1 MGKTPGNRS
10 ALRTN
15 DAGGASLAP
24 AVTHALTASLPAAPA
39 KGSADKPKAGK
50 LKAGKA
56 KAGKPKADKA
66 EAGKAKSDKAS
77 GSGGVKKKKTGAAAA
92 GGRSRIT
99 RYDDAAREADTAVK
113 DAATVLHTVSGGF
126 LEPSHPL
133 ERTSRLSQAA
143 LLAHPSVDAATRSRA
158 AFSLSLTSSQ
168 QTYVAGAYSRSGR
181 SLLLAGGAG
190 HVAAVD
196 WRAATPR
203 AELFLEDKV
212 RDATFLHNDSLFAV
226 AQRKAAYIYDAASG
240 GQVHVLRSHVSPA
253 WLAFLP
259 HHLLLASAPAGAL
272 ATTPSAANAIC
283 YTDVSTGEVAGR
295 PRVGTPGL
303 ALGAARCA
311 AVNLSTGTLHTGH
324 SAGVVGVW
332 SPLSATPLARVLS
345 HKAGVTAVA
354 VSPDG
359 RWAATAGADA
369 VTSVWDLRTWL
380 QVRAFRNWAPVT
392 SLDISATGVLALSFS
407 STVELYKDM
416 YAGAGAGLSPA
427 AAAAQ
432 AGALGRG
439 GRRVS
444 PPVRP
449 YMTERLP
456 GTPVS
461 RVRFC
466 PYEDLLGVVTT
477 SSFRTLVVPGA
488 GEAALDSRAP
498 NPYESRRSRRE
509 QEVRAALE
517 KLPPASIGLTTD
529 WVGGLEADPGARL
542 AEGAAAA
549 AAGEQGQGAEQDW
562 QAARPQARGGR
573 GGCPREAAG
582 AKLATRGRGQRRR
595 KSRETVGCRLWL
607 LEAGTRGSGRWDRL
621 RGAAKGQ
628 AGRQLAATQA
638 GGRAE
643 DRDVPG
649 AGSP

>member
-1 MGKTPGNRS
+1 MG
-10 ALRTN
+10 
-15 DAGGASLAP
+15 
-24 AVTHALTASLPAAPA
+24 LPA
-39 KGSADKPKAGK
+39 KA
-50 LKAGKA
+50 
-56 KAGKPKADKA
+56 KADKA
-66 EAGKAKSDKAS
+66 SGKGQGKVGVPAKAKADQASGKGRGQMGVHAKAKSDKSS
-77 GSGGVKKKKTGAAAA
+77 GKAKADKSSGKGRAKKGAGA
-92 GGRSRIT
+92 GGRGGAAHKR
-99 RYDDAAREADTAVK
+99 DQAAREAAQAVK
-113 DAATVLHTVSGGF
+113 DAAAVLHTVSGGF

-158 AFSLSLTSSQ
+158 AFSLSLTASQ
-168 QTYVAGAYSRSGR
+168 QTYVAAAYSRSGR

-190 HVAAVD
+190 HVAAID

-203 AELFLEDKV
+203 AELFLADKV
-212 RDATFLHNDSLFAV
+212 RDATFLHNDGLFAV

-240 GQVHVLRSHVSPA
+240 SQVHVLRSHVSPA

-272 ATTPSAANAIC
+272 ATTPSATNAIY
-283 YTDVSTGEVAGR
+283 YTDVSTGEVVGR

-324 SAGVVGVW
+324 SAGVVGIW
-332 SPLSATPLARVLS
+332 SPSAGAPLARVLS

-369 VTSVWDLRTWL
+369 VTAVWDLRTWQ

-392 SLDISATGVLALSFS
+392 SLDISATGVLALSYS
-407 STVELYKDM
+407 STVELYKDV

-432 AGALGRG
+432 AAAVGRG
-439 GRRVS
+439 GGGGVS
-444 PPVRP
+444 PPIRP
-449 YMTERLP
+449 YMVERLP
-456 GTPVS
+456 GTPVA

-529 WVGGLEADPGARL
+529 WVGGLEADPGARM
-542 AEGAAAA
+542 AEGAASAAAA
-549 AAGEQGQGAEQDW
+549 AAEAA
-562 QAARPQARGGR
+562 AARRPVN
-573 GGCPREAAG
+573 
-582 AKLATRGRGQRRR
+582 K
-595 KSRETVGCRLWL
+595 
-607 LEAGTRGSGRWDRL
+607 
-621 RGAAKGQ
+621 AKGRNKIGKQ
-628 AGRQLAATQA
+628 LGRKRLASEVAARAGRQERNLQ
-638 GGRAE
+638 RA
-643 DRDVPG
+643 G
-649 AGSP
+649 AGKGK

>member
-1 MGKTPGNRS
+1 MIVEGDVGDDGFDASTARGGRARDVYISRFSRLGGARRGGRRRHLRAHSERVAMAKTPES
-10 ALRTN
+10 LFSLLKDDTEDATPDSVHTDAL
-15 DAGGASLAP
+15 AG
-24 AVTHALTASLPAAPA
+24 VTALPPTVAATAKVA
-39 KGSADKPKAGK
+39 
-50 LKAGKA
+50 
-56 KAGKPKADKA
+56 
-66 EAGKAKSDKAS
+66 KAS
-77 GSGGVKKKKTGAAAA
+77 GKGRAKTGVPAAKAKVDKRSGKRRVKKRAASGGRDGASV
-92 GGRSRIT
+92 GDR
-99 RYDDAAREADTAVK
+99 DAREANDAVK
-113 DAATVLHTVSGGF
+113 DAAAVLHTVSGGF

-168 QTYVAGAYSRSGR
+168 QTYVAAAYSRSGR
-181 SLLLAGGAG
+181 SILLAGGAG
-190 HVAAVD
+190 HVAAID

-203 AELFLEDKV
+203 AELFVSDKV
-212 RDATFLHNDSLFAV
+212 RDATFLHNDGLFAV

-272 ATTPSAANAIC
+272 ATTPSAANAIY
-283 YTDVSTGEVAGR
+283 YTDVSTGEVVGR
-295 PRVGTPGL
+295 PRVGTPSL

-324 SAGVVGVW
+324 SAGVVGIW
-332 SPLSATPLARVLS
+332 SPSAGAPLARILS

-369 VTSVWDLRTWL
+369 VTAVWDMRTWQ

-392 SLDISATGVLALSFS
+392 SLDISATGVLALSYS
-407 STVELYKDM
+407 STVELYKDV

-432 AGALGRG
+432 SASVGRG
-439 GRRVS
+439 GGGVS

-449 YMTERLP
+449 YMVERFP
-456 GTPVS
+456 GSPVA

-466 PYEDLLGVVTT
+466 PYEDLLGVITT
-477 SSFRTLVVPGA
+477 ASFRTLVVPGA

-529 WVGGLEADPGARL
+529 WVGGLEADPGARM
-542 AEGAAAA
+542 AEGAASAAAA
-549 AAGEQGQGAEQDW
+549 AAEAAAGRRSVNKAKGRNKIGKQLGRKRLASEV
-562 QAARPQARGGR
+562 AARAGR
-573 GGCPREAAG
+573 QERN
-582 AKLATRGRGQRRR
+582 LQR
-595 KSRETVGCRLWL
+595 
-607 LEAGTRGSGRWDRL
+607 A
-621 RGAAKGQ
+621 GAAKGK
-628 AGRQLAATQA
+628 
-638 GGRAE
+638 
-643 DRDVPG
+643 
-649 AGSP
+649 

>member
-1 MGKTPGNRS
+1 MGKTPGSRS
-10 ALRTN
+10 ALRTK
-15 DAGGASLAP
+15 DAQGATLAP
-24 AVTHALTASLPAAPA
+24 AVPHGVTAPPPAAPA
-39 KGSADKPKAGK
+39 KGNVDKPKAGK
-50 LKAGKA
+50 LKADKA
-56 KAGKPKADKA
+56 KAGKA
-66 EAGKAKSDKAS
+66 KAKAAEAS
-77 GSGGVKKKKTGAAAA
+77 GSGGLKKKKQKGAAAV
-92 GGRSRIT
+92 GGRSAIARH
-99 RYDDAAREADTAVK
+99 DEAAREAARAVQ
-113 DAATVLHTVSGGF
+113 DAAAVLHTVSGGF

-158 AFSLSLTSSQ
+158 AFSLSLTASQ
-168 QTYVAGAYSRSGR
+168 QTYVAAAYSRSGR

-190 HVAAVD
+190 HIAAVD
-196 WRAATPR
+196 WRAAAPR

-212 RDATFLHNDSLFAV
+212 RDATFLHNDGLFAV
-226 AQRKAAYIYDAASG
+226 AQRKAAYIYDATSG
-240 GQVHVLRSHVSPA
+240 GQVHVLRSHVSPS

-272 ATTPSAANAIC
+272 ATTPSAANSIY

-324 SAGVVGVW
+324 SSGVVGVW
-332 SPLSATPLARVLS
+332 SPASATPLARVLS

-369 VTSVWDLRTWL
+369 VTAVWDLRTWL

-407 STVELYKDM
+407 STVELYKDV
-416 YAGAGAGLSPA
+416 YAGAGAGQSPA
-427 AAAAQ
+427 DAAAEV
-432 AGALGRG
+432 GALGPDS
-439 GRRVS
+439 RRVS
-444 PPVRP
+444 PPLRP
-449 YMTERLP
+449 YMVERLP

-498 NPYESRRSRRE
+498 NPYESRRSQRE

-529 WVGGLEADPGARL
+529 WVGGLDAAPAARL

-549 AAGEQGQGAEQDW
+549 AAAAAEAA
-562 QAARPQARGGR
+562 AARRPVN
-573 GGCPREAAG
+573 
-582 AKLATRGRGQRRR
+582 K
-595 KSRETVGCRLWL
+595 
-607 LEAGTRGSGRWDRL
+607 
-621 RGAAKGQ
+621 AKGRNKIGKQ
-628 AGRQLAATQA
+628 LGRKRVAADVAARAGRQERNSQRHGAATGKGKA
-638 GGRAE
+638 RK
-643 DRDVPG
+643 P
-649 AGSP
+649 